1 MSGWEAYI
9 TGSTGL
15 MNRGPIEK
23 AGIFGHNG
31 ATWAQHEINPS
42 VQELTVLNSL
52 FEDASSGYAEGFSL
66 GGKKFA
72 LVRLDDD
79 AGMIHGKGKTT
90 SGNTPNAISIQ
101 KTGQSLVIAIGKEE
115 ANGGQ
120 VSIAVGAIGDYLKQ
134 SGY

>member
-31 ATWAQHEINPS
+31 VAWAQHEINPS
-42 VQELTVLNSL
+42 IDEITAINNL
-52 FEDASSGYAEGFSL
+52 FSDASPAYAEGFTI

-72 LVRLDDD
+72 LVRVEEDML
-79 AGMIHGKGKTT
+79 HGKGKTS
-90 SGNTPNAISIQ
+90 SGNTPNAITIQ
-101 KTGQSLVIAIGKEE
+101 KTVQSLVVAIGKED

-120 VSIAVGAIGDYLKQ
+120 VSVAVGAIGDYLKQ
-134 SGY
+134 TGY